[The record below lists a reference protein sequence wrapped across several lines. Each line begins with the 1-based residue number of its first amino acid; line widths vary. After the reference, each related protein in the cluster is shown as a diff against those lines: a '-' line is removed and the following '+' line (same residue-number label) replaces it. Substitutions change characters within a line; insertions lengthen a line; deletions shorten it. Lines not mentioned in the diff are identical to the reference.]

1 MYCESCRANN
11 PDSAEFCYRCGA
23 VFSAEAKEEARQR
36 LLHPSCIRCGKD
48 LVEGEDF
55 CPHCGSPQDSRANQ
69 GMVNEVMRKTLI
81 AKMLAFIPGIFNIFG
96 LGHILLHSY
105 LRGVLFMALSA
116 AIYVCEFLLR
126 EWDMMSENW
135 ETGLLVFSLV
145 VFMVQLWDVFKI
157 SYIME
162 NRI

>member
-1 MYCESCRANN
+1 
-11 PDSAEFCYRCGA
+11 
-23 VFSAEAKEEARQR
+23 
-36 LLHPSCIRCGKD
+36 
-48 LVEGEDF
+48 VEGEDF